1 MNASHSASTP
11 TPDPR
16 RDQEATHHPDE
27 APGSHDPLGAP
38 YPESVESAPASDP
51 HVQTA
56 GAFDIR
62 IFIGSL
68 IGIFGVALTL
78 MGLFGFTA
86 EESAKTDGLNAN
98 LWAGLG
104 MILAAIVFFAWTK
117 LQPIHMV
124 VRDNEPGAEEPKDIA
139 GV

>member
-1 MNASHSASTP
+1 MNAPRSASTP
-11 TPDPR
+11 STPSS
-16 RDQEATHHPDE
+16 
-27 APGSHDPLGAP
+27 GSDHE
-38 YPESVESAPASDP
+38 PEDAPASDS

-68 IGIFGVALTL
+68 IGIFGVVLTL
-78 MGLFGFTA
+78 LGLFAFDAAAA
-86 EESAKTDGLNAN
+86 EKTGGLNAN
-98 LWAGLG
+98 LWAGLT

-117 LQPIHMV
+117 LQPIRMI
-124 VRDNEPGAEEPKDIA
+124 VRDNEPGAEEPQDIA